1 MSQTSLAASRF
12 AAIEKKPFHFLHC
25 WAILKDQPKWMDNHM
40 GQQNQHGNANPT
52 CWGLVLK
59 CYESR
64 TRQHKMLNVKALRP
78 SGHYFPSDIMNLGRR
93 L

>member
-1 MSQTSLAASRF
+1 MVAGLRSTASERRLGKSLLHSSIPCAHSLYVTPWSSSCHL
-12 AAIEKKPFHFLHC
+12 IELDRRC
-25 WAILKDQPKWMDNHM
+25 WR
-40 GQQNQHGNANPT
+40 
-52 CWGLVLK
+52 LVLK

-78 SGHYFPSDIMNLGRR
+78 SGHYFPSVIMNLGRR